1 LANTQHH
8 RDDEEVAGGKEKG
21 EGVLAKSTSLK
32 THMEQ
37 AVKIAQL
44 SQNVEVYNP
53 GHFNVVAVCV
63 MVRWL

>member
-1 LANTQHH
+1 MMRRWLGE
-8 RDDEEVAGGKEKG
+8 RRG

-37 AVKIAQL
+37 AAKIAQL